1 MMTTCDSVAERIALG
16 EPLAELAEHAA
27 SCARCQRIIDLP
39 GKLGATRHDVDPGLG
54 FAARMTVGAQ
64 SRIVAR
70 RRRRVATGLAAS
82 VAAGALAVF
91 VFTRTTD
98 HRPEP
103 VLTATDTTNP
113 TPEPVVA
120 PTSDADLAALINLS
134 DVDRSSRL
142 SADWSEINKPLRPYR
157 KLLQGVAP

>member
-16 EPLAELAEHAA
+16 DALGELAEHAA
-27 SCARCQRIIDLP
+27 SCERCQRIIELP
-39 GKLGATRHDVDPGLG
+39 GKLGATRHEVDPGLG

-64 SRIVAR
+64 SRIAAR
-70 RRRRVATGLAAS
+70 RRRRVATGLAAT
-82 VAAGALAVF
+82 VAAGALVVF
-91 VFTRTTD
+91 AFTRTVDRTPD
-98 HRPEP
+98 P
-103 VLTATDTTNP
+103 VVGTDTT
-113 TPEPVVA
+113 TQAPEPVVA

-142 SADWSEINKPLRPYR
+142 SADWSDIKKPLRPYR

>member
-16 EPLAELAEHAA
+16 EPLAELTAHVTGCE
-27 SCARCQRIIDLP
+27 RCQSVLALP
-39 GKLGATRHDVDPGLG
+39 AKLGATRHEVDPGLG

-64 SRIVAR
+64 HRIAVR

-91 VFTRTTD
+91 LFTRPPATPAENTM
-98 HRPEP
+98 
-103 VLTATDTTNP
+103 VSTDTKQP
-113 TPEPVVA
+113 TPDLIVEPTA
-120 PTSDADLAALINLS
+120 EEDLAALIHLS

-142 SADWSEINKPLRPYR
+142 SADWSTIEKPLRPYR
-157 KLLQGVAP
+157 KLLQGVKP

>member
-16 EPLAELAEHAA
+16 EGLGELAEHAA
-27 SCARCQRIIDLP
+27 SCERCQRIIDLP
-39 GKLGATRHDVDPGLG
+39 SKLGATRHEVDPGLG

-64 SRIVAR
+64 SRIAAR
-70 RRRRVATGLAAS
+70 RRRRVATGLAAT

-91 VFTRTTD
+91 AFTRTVDRT
-98 HRPEP
+98 PEP
-103 VLTATDTTNP
+103 VVGTDTTSP
-113 TPEPVVA
+113 TPDPVVA

-134 DVDRSSRL
+134 DVERSSRL
-142 SADWSEINKPLRPYR
+142 SADWLEIKKPLRPYR